1 MFKKKE
7 AFVFRDKQKYKRV
20 FEKKERQRFR
30 KERVIVE
37 QINPLELNYYFYL
50 QYVYSFTFIFSL
62 SVVQ

>member
-62 SVVQ
+62 SAVQ

>member
-50 QYVYSFTFIFSL
+50 QYVYSFTFIFSFA
-62 SVVQ
+62 VVQ